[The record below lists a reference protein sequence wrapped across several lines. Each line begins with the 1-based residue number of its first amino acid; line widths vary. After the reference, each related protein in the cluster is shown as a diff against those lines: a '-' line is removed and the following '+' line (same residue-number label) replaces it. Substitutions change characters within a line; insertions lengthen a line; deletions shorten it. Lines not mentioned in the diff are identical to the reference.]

1 MNIKIRVAYRLGNFL
16 KQLRYAIHIGLFYNY
31 NVIIPEHALLNTTY
45 LVINNTI
52 TMDAQEITNKD
63 EFFYSKRI
71 DNVDKSAFSMNRA
84 KVRNMIKE
92 IFILKSSPI
101 NGSDHV
107 VIHIRSGDLFSER
120 RPHGA
125 YLSPPLSYYTD
136 IISTRSYENIYL
148 VAEDRRNPCIN
159 RLLELYPKIV
169 FKLQTLED
177 DIKLILAASNV
188 IMSVGTFIPE
198 LLNLSDNIK
207 SIHAP
212 SYWQPSVIVCTVHK
226 TDLSHYHK
234 IMSPWRNIPEQLQT
248 MLSYRLP
255 PVNQVSLSK

>member
-16 KQLRYAIHIGLFYNY
+16 QQLRYAIHIGLFYNY

-45 LVINNTI
+45 LVINKAITI
-52 TMDAQEITNKD
+52 DAEQITNRD

-71 DNVDKSAFSMNRA
+71 DNVDRSVFRMNIE

-92 IFILKSSPI
+92 IFILKSSPK
-101 NGSDHV
+101 NGSDHA
-107 VIHIRSGDLFSER
+107 VIHIRSGDLFSEP

-136 IISTRSYENIYL
+136 IIDTHNYENIYL

-169 FKLQTLED
+169 FKLQALEED
-177 DIKLILAASNV
+177 VKLILAASNM

-198 LLNLSDNIK
+198 LLKLSDNIK
-207 SIHAP
+207 TIHAP
-212 SYWQPSVIVCTVHK
+212 SYWPVNVTGCTIHT

-234 IMSPWRNIPEQLQT
+234 IMSPWRNIPEQLQR

-255 PVNQVSLSK
+255 PVNELSLSK